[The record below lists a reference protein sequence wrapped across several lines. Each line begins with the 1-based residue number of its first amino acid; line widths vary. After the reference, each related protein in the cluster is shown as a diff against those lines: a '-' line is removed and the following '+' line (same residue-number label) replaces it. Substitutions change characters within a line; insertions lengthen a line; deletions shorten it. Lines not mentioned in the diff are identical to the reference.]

1 MQLDNQ
7 LSLISAQ
14 VSQCPFLEL
23 GLILRSRSKQLWG
36 KIRLMSLEIAALLCL
51 ECCLP
56 NSHSRKNMGKFDGSP
71 VLPVMASQITKVQ
84 FIKLT

>member
-51 ECCLP
+51 ECCLLTVTVERIWA
-56 NSHSRKNMGKFDGSP
+56 S
-71 VLPVMASQITKVQ
+71 LMAARC
-84 FIKLT
+84 FL